1 MGIMLYSFLG
11 LTCCPIT
18 MFRREILL
26 SILDKHC
33 RDENQKADSL
43 SCKSAFDFVYLP
55 MDFMCVEAT
64 LIEASFAIY
73 FLCFFLYICHSMCLI
88 SIQFWG
94 FCPVGNVGMKAKQLI
109 WDTRLWTLQM
119 LLLHLSSSTLSINEY
134 GKLLKTRKLVKSLW
148 LIFRFISHV
157 VFQISSPIFSG
168 GGVVNSLVLI
178 YLVCLA
184 LSFQFQLW
192 FILIPSLCAGERG
205 FKWEFQNQ

>member
-88 SIQFWG
+88 SIQFLG
-94 FCPVGNVGMKAKQLI
+94 I
-109 WDTRLWTLQM
+109 
-119 LLLHLSSSTLSINEY
+119 LSRRKCWNE
-134 GKLLKTRKLVKSLW
+134 GKTANLGYAFVNFTNAVAA
-148 LIFRFISHV
+148 FRFFNSFHKRVWEVAKNKKTCEVTVADIQVYFPCS
-157 VFQISSPIFSG
+157 FS
-168 GGVVNSLVLI
+168 NI
-178 YLVCLA
+178 
-184 LSFQFQLW
+184 
-192 FILIPSLCAGERG
+192 IPNFFRWWGC
-205 FKWEFQNQ
+205 